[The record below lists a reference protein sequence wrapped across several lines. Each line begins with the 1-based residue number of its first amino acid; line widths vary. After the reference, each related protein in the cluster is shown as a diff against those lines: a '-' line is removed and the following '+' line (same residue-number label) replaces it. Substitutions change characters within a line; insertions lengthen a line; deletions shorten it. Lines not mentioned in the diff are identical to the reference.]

1 MSFCTNCGIRVEEN
15 WNVCA
20 KCGKR
25 IFRKSSSKSKSKKYK
40 TNDESKK
47 VSFIALFSIILIIY
61 CTHTMFSSPNGI
73 TKTPIELA
81 SLECSSWTSEQMSFS
96 EDFGT
101 FQEFCKEVKGEAR
114 NTVFLCTSGL
124 LLGVFLLIQTMPV
137 KKRKRTQGKRKSR
150 SKEKNHRNNVES
162 NIPILRSHEDLIKD
176 ALGNDNDDDG

>member
-81 SLECSSWTSEQMSFS
+81 SLEC
-96 EDFGT
+96 DFGT

-114 NTVFLCTSGL
+114 DTVFLCTSGI
-124 LLGVFLLIQTMPV
+124 LLGVFFLIQTMPV